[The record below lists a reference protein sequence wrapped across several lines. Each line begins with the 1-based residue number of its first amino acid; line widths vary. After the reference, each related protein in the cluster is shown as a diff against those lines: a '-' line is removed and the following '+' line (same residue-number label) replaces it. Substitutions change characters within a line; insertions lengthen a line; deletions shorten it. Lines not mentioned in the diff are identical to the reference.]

1 MRKLLNNT
9 YLASGYLSGLSILM
23 ITLLIVAQVVGR
35 LFGFIVPSAED
46 FAVYSLASATF
57 FGLAYTFHEGGHI
70 RVTLAIKSLPPKI
83 RRFQEGAI
91 LIFATLLTAFMAFY
105 MVHLAWESYDFE
117 EVSYGYI
124 PIPLWMPQVP
134 VALGSIMFAIAVADD
149 LICMLMGKTP
159 KYMQHEDEE
168 LSLDNDLGGEV

>member
-9 YLASGYLSGLSILM
+9 YLVSGYLSGFSILM
-23 ITLLIVAQVVGR
+23 ITLLIVAQVIGR

-46 FAVYSLASATF
+46 FAVYSLAAATF

-70 RVTLAIKSLPPKI
+70 RVSLAIKALPPKI
-83 RRFQEGAI
+83 RRLQEGAI
-91 LIFATLLTAFMAFY
+91 LIFGTLLSAFMAFY
-105 MVHLAWESYDFE
+105 MVHLAWESYVFE

-134 VALGSIMFAIAVADD
+134 VAIGSIMFAIAIADD
-149 LICMLMGKTP
+149 LVCMLLGKKP
-159 KYMQHEDEE
+159 KYLQHEEDE

>member
-1 MRKLLNNT
+1 MRKLLNNI

-46 FAVYSLASATF
+46 FAVYSLAAATF

-70 RVTLAIKSLPPKI
+70 RVTLAIKVLPSKI
-83 RRFQEGAI
+83 RRLQEGFI
-91 LIFATLLTAFMAFY
+91 LILATLLAFYMAYY

-134 VALGSIMFAIAVADD
+134 VALGSIMFALAIADD
-149 LICMLMGKTP
+149 LVCMLMGKTP
-159 KYMQHEDEE
+159 KYMRHEEEE

>member
-70 RVTLAIKSLPPKI
+70 RVTLAIKSLPPKV

-105 MVHLAWESYDFE
+105 MVHLAWESYEFE

-149 LICMLMGKTP
+149 LICMLMGKAP

>member
-70 RVTLAIKSLPPKI
+70 RVTLAIKSLPPKV

-91 LIFATLLTAFMAFY
+91 LIFAALLTAFMAFY
-105 MVHLAWESYDFE
+105 MVHLAWESYEFE

-149 LICMLMGKTP
+149 LICMLMGKAP